1 MVVQGWALGEF
12 RDKRAHFSLKERTVQ
27 SGEMAP
33 GHTRVCL
40 SSAPRPGPNRLP
52 PVPLLRAEPVSDPG
66 NGDLHKA
73 CPLPSQGWRSNWR
86 DRHINRQW
94 QALEQRR
101 EQFPKSLLHAAG
113 RTPLPWAHP
122 TLSLRLPRT
131 AQRYHV
137 AVLSRMHRPGAPQM
151 DGWMDGNPSRAPT
164 EAATLFDMVRNTF
177 LDAATV

>member
-94 QALEQRR
+94 QA
-101 EQFPKSLLHAAG
+101 G
-113 RTPLPWAHP
+113 W
-122 TLSLRLPRT
+122 
-131 AQRYHV
+131 
-137 AVLSRMHRPGAPQM
+137 PGAGAEERAVSKVPSPRSWPDPPPLGAPNTFSAPPSHYSALPCRSPVTDAQARSSL
-151 DGWMDGNPSRAPT
+151 DGWMDGWKPIQGSHRSGHS
-164 EAATLFDMVRNTF
+164 F
-177 LDAATV
+177 